1 MAEQEQNGNGGDQ
14 PSFNFQPLKKID
26 LDLFAPAPQVK
37 KMSRKDKMLLR
48 QKMEIAKRSGKK
60 PDISLEKNPTDLFST
75 VFSTEEAENE
85 ISAMEKKKKGKP
97 QILRHALH
105 KNEDEDNRTVFVGN
119 ISNTTERKD
128 VKSIFKD
135 CGEIESV
142 RIRCLVLDE
151 HSEKDKKVGRAIRV
165 LRGEL
170 KKDER
175 ASAAAYVLF
184 RNKESVEKA
193 LEKNSILFNGHHIVV
208 TRVGME
214 DSAYPPETSIFLGNV
229 AYDTTEEDIWNFFA
243 VHGIHNIKR
252 VRLIRDRDS
261 GKCKGFG
268 YVEFLSAST
277 VKKAIETRGN
287 LLNGRE
293 LRIVHAN
300 KSKAAQNAKVS
311 RRDIRKSKDV
321 DEKSNRK
328 KRARSD
334 TSERSEKKQKT
345 EDVMPW
351 MGMVTNPRRKIP
363 RDLRPLVDGKRDRP
377 KVAHAPVKRKMRNP
391 EK

>member
-1 MAEQEQNGNGGDQ
+1 MSDQEQNGGEQ

-37 KMSRKDKMLLR
+37 KMSRRDKQLLR
-48 QKMEIAKRSGKK
+48 QKLEVAKRSGKK
-60 PDISLEKNPTDLFST
+60 PEMPVEKKSTDLFAT

-85 ISAMEKKKKGKP
+85 ISTLEKKKKGKP

-105 KNEDEDNRTVFVGN
+105 KNEDEDSRTVFVGN

-128 VKSIFKD
+128 VKGIFKD

-142 RIRCLVLDE
+142 RIRCIVLDD
-151 HSEKDKKVGRAIRV
+151 HSDKSKKVGRAIRV

-175 ASAAAYVLF
+175 ATAAAYVLF
-184 RNKESVEKA
+184 RHKDSVEKA

-208 TRVGME
+208 TRLGAE

-243 VHGIHNIKR
+243 VQGIHNIKR
-252 VRLIRDRDS
+252 VRLIRDRDT

-268 YVEFLSAST
+268 YVEFLSAAT
-277 VKKAIETRGN
+277 VKKAIEVRGN

-300 KSKAAQNAKVS
+300 KSKTIQTNKLS

-321 DEKSNRK
+321 ADKVGRK
-328 KRARSD
+328 KRSRSQS
-334 TSERSEKKQKT
+334 SEPSTKKQRS

-377 KVAHAPVKRKMRNP
+377 KIPHAPVKRKMRNP